1 MEEMG
6 AEPLTVILVPLLPK
20 PQSWQLS
27 QLPGHYP
34 NKHVNTFFLRRS
46 VVFPPDIYPDGKN
59 VSVGVRSAICPL
71 SCKTGFCEASK
82 RKAVM
87 LVNGRRQ
94 KE

>member
-34 NKHVNTFFLRRS
+34 K
-46 VVFPPDIYPDGKN
+46 
-59 VSVGVRSAICPL
+59 
-71 SCKTGFCEASK
+71 
-82 RKAVM
+82 
-87 LVNGRRQ
+87 
-94 KE
+94 